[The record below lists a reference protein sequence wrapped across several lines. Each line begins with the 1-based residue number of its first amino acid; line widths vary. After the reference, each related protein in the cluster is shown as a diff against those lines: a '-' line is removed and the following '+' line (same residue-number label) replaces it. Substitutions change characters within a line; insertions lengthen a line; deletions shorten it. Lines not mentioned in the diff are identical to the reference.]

1 MNRLRIPWIIGLSL
15 MESLAL
21 AQQPV
26 ATGLKGEYFNGPNF
40 NQKAFTR
47 IDPQVAF
54 DWNWQRPAPGVQREY
69 FSVRWT
75 GKLYAPVSG
84 KYQFSAT
91 VDDGVRVWVDGKNV
105 IDEWRKQDDS
115 QFIGEIVLKAKQY
128 YDLKVEYYNDWKG
141 SIIYLFWKTPMPE
154 RYSASRFP
162 EMIPA
167 HYLSPRNA
175 RPAKATAIA
184 TKRVAKPAIRM
195 AIEPRPGVDAKPV
208 DARRVAP
215 NVTPA
220 ARFAVDNPSTRLSET
235 FVNLAAGETVVLR
248 NVFFAQSAYT
258 LLPESYAELDK
269 LVKALLAQPNRRILI
284 AGHTDNVGDARLNQA
299 LSENRAK
306 VVASYLT
313 RHGVPENQLEAK
325 GYGGSRPL
333 TSNAT
338 EGDRAKNRRVEISV
352 N

>member
-15 MESLAL
+15 LASLAL

-40 NQKAFTR
+40 NRKAFTR

-54 DWNWQRPAPGVQREY
+54 DWNWQLPAPGVQREY

-75 GKLYAPVSG
+75 GTLYAPVSG

-91 VDDGVRVWVDGKNV
+91 VDDGVRVWVNGKKV

-115 QFIGEIVLKAKQY
+115 QFVGEIVLKAKQY

-141 SIIYLFWKTPMPE
+141 SIIYLFWKTPIPE

-184 TKRVAKPAIRM
+184 TKRVDKPAMRL
-195 AIEPRPGVDAKPV
+195 ANKSRPGVDAQPV
-208 DARRVAP
+208 NTRRIVTD
-215 NVTPA
+215 VTPA
-220 ARFAVDNPSTRLSET
+220 AQFAVATPAPRLPES

-248 NVFFAQSAYT
+248 NVFFEQSAYT

-269 LVKALLAQPNRRILI
+269 LVKALLAQPSQRILI

-306 VVASYLT
+306 VVVSYLT
-313 RHGVPENQLEAK
+313 RHGVPEGRLEAR